1 MRNPIFS
8 SRTRSSRTRKA
19 IALSIPALL
28 FVAGVAGTVLAAT
41 QPASP
46 APARPATAEARE
58 VLHVRVH
65 SIVHPVLADFL
76 ADAVEEADKARAAA
90 LIIELDTPGGL
101 LTSTREITQSLLA
114 ARTPVVVYVSPSGS
128 QAASAGFFILMA
140 ADVAV
145 MAPSTNAGAAHPVG
159 GQGETIEGVLGK
171 KAEEDAAAYIR
182 SLASR
187 YGRNQELAQ
196 AAVVESRS
204 FSAEE
209 ALQAR
214 LIDLIAPGLPQL
226 LLALD
231 GRPVQRGDQTVVMRT
246 ANSPIREYEMSGWRD
261 LLGVIAHPNI
271 AYILLTLGGLGL
283 YFELMHPGAVLPG
296 VVGAIFLVLAFFSL
310 SVLPFSYTG
319 LALIF
324 LALLFFI
331 AEIKVTSYGMLTV
344 AGTICLVL
352 GGLML
357 FKSSE
362 PAMRVS
368 LNLIG
373 ALAVLSLGTVGGLL
387 ALALRARR
395 RPVTTGK
402 EGMIHQHGVARS
414 DLAPQGKVFIHGE
427 IWDAVAQEP
436 VTRGETVEVVGI
448 RDLLLAV
455 RPVRGGRLSSGN
467 A

>member
-1 MRNPIFS
+1 
-8 SRTRSSRTRKA
+8 
-19 IALSIPALL
+19 
-28 FVAGVAGTVLAAT
+28 
-41 QPASP
+41 
-46 APARPATAEARE
+46 
-58 VLHVRVH
+58 
-65 SIVHPVLADFL
+65 
-76 ADAVEEADKARAAA
+76 
-90 LIIELDTPGGL
+90 
-101 LTSTREITQSLLA
+101 
-114 ARTPVVVYVSPSGS
+114 
-128 QAASAGFFILMA
+128 
-140 ADVAV
+140 
-145 MAPSTNAGAAHPVG
+145 
-159 GQGETIEGVLGK
+159 
-171 KAEEDAAAYIR
+171 
-182 SLASR
+182 
-187 YGRNQELAQ
+187 
-196 AAVVESRS
+196 
-204 FSAEE
+204 
-209 ALQAR
+209 
-214 LIDLIAPGLPQL
+214 
-226 LLALD
+226 
-231 GRPVQRGDQTVVMRT
+231 
-246 ANSPIREYEMSGWRD
+246 
-261 LLGVIAHPNI
+261 
-271 AYILLTLGGLGL
+271 
-283 YFELMHPGAVLPG
+283 
-296 VVGAIFLVLAFFSL
+296 
-310 SVLPFSYTG
+310 
-319 LALIF
+319 
-324 LALLFFI
+324 
-331 AEIKVTSYGMLTV
+331 MLTV